1 MSAWV
6 CQDHSKLHRR
16 ITVCILMT
24 YFFYSQLMYK
34 FWDCY
39 SKKILFQFFFSL
51 AVCHSL
57 HKCMQGKHA
66 ARISYTPKLW
76 RRNQGGVAPSEKILM
91 WQGHSFLIL
100 AHKPWTPFWVLLCSL
115 YYFFQKAWFYLSFF
129 LSLYFL
135 HLNCDIFLWCLNF
148 VSLFL
153 SFEFIFSVP
162 FEIFFPQTALIL
174 ISLDPFHCGEWE
186 KWKFRT

>member
-1 MSAWV
+1 MQVVVNYTRSCGSDLFV
-6 CQDHSKLHRR
+6 DISKEQ
-16 ITVCILMT
+16 TVASR
-24 YFFYSQLMYK
+24 YSTQ
-34 FWDCY
+34 
-39 SKKILFQFFFSL
+39 
-51 AVCHSL
+51 
-57 HKCMQGKHA
+57 
-66 ARISYTPKLW
+66 KLQ
-76 RRNQGGVAPSEKILM
+76 RMLVKMELM